1 MIPFTHP
8 TIRRAAAIIM
18 TATLITVAVAPI
30 SAQEEEAPA
39 IDPNTGLAAPPV
51 PAANF
56 VPGRM
61 IGMRPDQKR
70 PLVLKE
76 NERNPYAKRS
86 AEEEATDENGIN
98 QEEQQIRARLSSLT
112 VSGRSQGPNGL
123 RVLLG
128 DIILE
133 QGRLLPQ
140 LLEEQSENLKVLE
153 INEDT
158 VILGWLDIE
167 SNEPTGKT
175 MQVAYDLTPMV
186 TYALHGQEA
195 PIADEEGEVAE
206 RRMGVMRVGQER
218 KKLES
223 RIAAGRKGPEVPR
236 EVFEAGQ

>member
-1 MIPFTHP
+1 MIIFSDLHP
-8 TIRRAAAIIM
+8 HRLVAAGLVA
-18 TATLITVAVAPI
+18 ALITGIAPLLP
-30 SAQEEEAPA
+30 AQEETPV
-39 IDPNTGLAAPPV
+39 IDPATGLEAAPV

-61 IGMRPDQKR
+61 IGMRPEQKR
-70 PLVLKE
+70 PLELKE

-86 AEEEATDENGIN
+86 AEEEATGEDGVNE
-98 QEEQQIRARLSSLT
+98 EEQQIRARLSSLS

-123 RVLLG
+123 RILLG

-140 LLEEQSENLKVLE
+140 LLEEQSENLKVIE

-167 SNEPTGKT
+167 SGEPTGKT

-195 PIADEEGEVAE
+195 PVADEEGEIAE
-206 RRMGVMRVGQER
+206 RRMGVMRIGQER

-223 RIAAGRKGPEVPR
+223 RIAAGRKGPELPR

>member
-1 MIPFTHP
+1 MIKFSHP
-8 TIRRAAAIIM
+8 QSTRAIALTLVAAFFAGLF
-18 TATLITVAVAPI
+18 ATL
-30 SAQEEEAPA
+30 SAQEAEAPA
-39 IDPNTGLAAPPV
+39 IDPNTGLAVPPP

-61 IGMRPDQKR
+61 IGMRPEQKR

-86 AEEEATDENGIN
+86 DKEEATGDDAVNE
-98 QEEQQIRARLSSLT
+98 EEQLIRARLSSLT

-140 LLEEQSENLKVLE
+140 LLEEQSENLKVIE

-195 PIADEEGEVAE
+195 PVTVEGGEVAE

-223 RIAAGRKGPEVPR
+223 RIAAGRKGPELSR

>member
-1 MIPFTHP
+1 MIALIHFKVP
-8 TIRRAAAIIM
+8 RSAIGIILVAFFPGI
-18 TATLITVAVAPI
+18 ATPLP
-30 SAQEEEAPA
+30 AQEEVPP
-39 IDPNTGLAAPPV
+39 IDPNTGLAVPPP

-61 IGMRPDQKR
+61 IGMRPDEKR
-70 PLVLKE
+70 PLNLKAS
-76 NERNPYAKRS
+76 ERNPYAKRS
-86 AEEEATDENGIN
+86 VKEEETSENGVN
-98 QEEQQIRARLSSLT
+98 EEEQQIRARLSSLS

-133 QGRLLPQ
+133 QGRILPQ
-140 LLEEQSENLKVLE
+140 LLEEQSENLKVIE
-153 INEDT
+153 INEDAL
-158 VILGWLDIE
+158 ILGWLDIE

-195 PIADEEGEVAE
+195 PAAVEGGEVAE
-206 RRMGVMRVGQER
+206 RRMGVMRVGQDR

-223 RIAAGRKGPEVPR
+223 RIAAGRKGPEIPR